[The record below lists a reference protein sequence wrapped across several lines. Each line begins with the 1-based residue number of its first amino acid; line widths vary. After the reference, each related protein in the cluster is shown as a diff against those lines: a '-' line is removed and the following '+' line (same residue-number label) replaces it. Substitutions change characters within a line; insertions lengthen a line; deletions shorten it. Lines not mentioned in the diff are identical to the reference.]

1 MNSIPQKIPA
11 HEMVYRN
18 IRDQILYGDL
28 PPGQPI
34 TIQGLVE
41 NLEVSMTPVREA
53 IRRLTA
59 EGALEFQG
67 NRRVCVPQMGERRF
81 AELVFARHHLE
92 PKLAELASI
101 NMNGQYAHKLKAIDL
116 QLDEAI
122 ATGDVQGYM
131 RHNHRFHFALYAQSN
146 SRVLLPMAKTLWLRY
161 GPLSRI
167 ICGQTGTQNLA
178 DHHEEAMDSIA
189 RQDHKA
195 TANAIRTDIEQGFEI
210 VRNSTGWSGI

>member
-1 MNSIPQKIPA
+1 
-11 HEMVYRN
+11 MVYRR

-28 PPGQPI
+28 PPGQPV
-34 TIQGLVE
+34 TIQGLVKD
-41 NLEVSMTPVREA
+41 LEVSMTPVREA

-67 NRRVCVPQMGERRF
+67 NRRVCVPQMGEKRF
-81 AELVFARHHLE
+81 AELVFARQYIE

-101 NMNGQYAHKLKAIDL
+101 NLNGQYIHKLKAIDL

-122 ATGDVQGYM
+122 AKGDVQGYM

-146 SRVLLPMAKTLWLRY
+146 SRVLLPIAKTLWLRY

-167 ICGQTGTQNLA
+167 ICGQTGTRNLT
-178 DHHEEAMDSIA
+178 DHHEEAMAGIA
-189 RQDHKA
+189 RRDHKA

-210 VRNSTGWSGI
+210 VRISKGWSAI

>member
-1 MNSIPQKIPA
+1 MDSIPRKIPA
-11 HEMVYRN
+11 HEMVYRS
-18 IRDQILYGDL
+18 IRDQILYGEL
-28 PPGQPI
+28 TPGEPV

-41 NLEVSMTPVREA
+41 KLGTSMTPVREA

-59 EGALEFQG
+59 EGALEFLG
-67 NRRVCVPQMGERRF
+67 NRRVCVPHMGEKRF
-81 AELVFARHHLE
+81 AELVFARQNIE

-101 NMNGQYAHKLKAIDL
+101 NMNGQYVHKLKAIDL

-122 ATGDVQGYM
+122 AKGDVHGYM

-167 ICGQTGTQNLA
+167 ICGQTGTWNLA
-178 DHHEEAMDSIA
+178 DHHEEAMASIV
-189 RQDHKA
+189 RRDHKA

-210 VRNSTGWSGI
+210 VRTSKGWSDI